1 MKKTV
6 LKVAAVLLILAL
18 TITALSV
25 SATGSDPES
34 QLPKCY
40 SRLMQKG
47 DYSLYFDSDTAEIAI
62 TTPDGVWRSNP
73 IGDDK
78 SAKEKSQIIV
88 YYYENRDLTAMDSF
102 TGCISGEDKLDFEV
116 SGDVLTVMYD
126 IGDDAFTADALPTV
140 LTKERM
146 EKDILPALDE
156 DERETVLKRFSLYE
170 RDKLDKNALKT
181 VSLSFPSIEKYDLY
195 IRSKMPDY
203 IAEEIYEL
211 FTKSGYTSEDL

>member
-25 SATGSDPES
+25 SATGRDPES
-34 QLPKCY
+34 QLPKGY

-62 TTPDGVWRSNP
+62 TTPDGVWHSNP

-88 YYYENRDLTAMDSF
+88 
-102 TGCISGEDKLDFEV
+102 
-116 SGDVLTVMYD
+116 
-126 IGDDAFTADALPTV
+126 
-140 LTKERM
+140 
-146 EKDILPALDE
+146 
-156 DERETVLKRFSLYE
+156 
-170 RDKLDKNALKT
+170 
-181 VSLSFPSIEKYDLY
+181 
-195 IRSKMPDY
+195 
-203 IAEEIYEL
+203 
-211 FTKSGYTSEDL
+211 